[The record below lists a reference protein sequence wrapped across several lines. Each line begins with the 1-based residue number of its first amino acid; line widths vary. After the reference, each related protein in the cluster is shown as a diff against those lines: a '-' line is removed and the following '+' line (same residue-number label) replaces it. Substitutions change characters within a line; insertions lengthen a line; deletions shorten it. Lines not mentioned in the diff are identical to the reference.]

1 MKSSYQ
7 QQSNI
12 YKGGLRGVGLSS
24 WARNKRWL
32 SKCEGCWNKFGKM
45 VVLWSFVKNV
55 PSGTFQCLFLVTSV
69 RKKIPF
75 FKFRF
80 CQFGF
85 QLSDNHKKIP
95 KTSEPVEST
104 GYRPFSFT
112 TIVIG
117 NALTAGFS
125 FFSFPSFRFHLL
137 LFFPPLSQF
146 LFILLLFLLLY
157 ISPHL
162 VTLGK
167 SSPQMDPT
175 CQVHLV

>member
-1 MKSSYQ
+1 MIICQKCPVWDFSVFISCDISEEENSLFKS
-7 QQSNI
+7 
-12 YKGGLRGVGLSS
+12 
-24 WARNKRWL
+24 
-32 SKCEGCWNKFGKM
+32 
-45 VVLWSFVKNV
+45 
-55 PSGTFQCLFLVTSV
+55 
-69 RKKIPF
+69 
-75 FKFRF
+75 RF
-80 CQFGF
+80 CQFEF